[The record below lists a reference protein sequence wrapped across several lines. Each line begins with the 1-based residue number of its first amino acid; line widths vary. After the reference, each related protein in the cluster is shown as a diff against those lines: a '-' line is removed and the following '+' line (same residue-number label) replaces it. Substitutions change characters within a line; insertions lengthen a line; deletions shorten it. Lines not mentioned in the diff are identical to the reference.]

1 MKKIII
7 NGANGYVA
15 SNFINKLLQQ
25 DYQVIALARSNK
37 KYSAEERMRAA
48 LLDVN
53 EGETVNFEKLS
64 VYNYSLFEESFG
76 LSEIELQEIFSGDV
90 NYFHFAASLKFDTK
104 SKEEIFGTNLEGL
117 TNSIE
122 TFQKYVDAKSRFFF
136 VSTAYSCG
144 KISGTFYERFYENAE
159 IEELEITMNNR
170 NVMLKM

>member
-64 VYNYSLFEESFG
+64 VYN
-76 LSEIELQEIFSGDV
+76 
-90 NYFHFAASLKFDTK
+90 
-104 SKEEIFGTNLEGL
+104 
-117 TNSIE
+117 
-122 TFQKYVDAKSRFFF
+122 
-136 VSTAYSCG
+136 
-144 KISGTFYERFYENAE
+144 
-159 IEELEITMNNR
+159 
-170 NVMLKM
+170 